1 MGLPLDAFLGSP
13 IILIAYHNPILMK
26 KTIVL
31 SLAAVFAVAIS
42 PISSAQDAGKVDF
55 EKQVLPVLK
64 ETCFKCHEKEH
75 EENGKVKKPK
85 GGLRLDGAAVIM
97 KGGKEYPNENVVAG
111 KPDASWLV
119 KTMTLPESD
128 DLAMPP
134 EGKGDRVSA
143 ANIELIKK
151 WISEG
156 ANFGAWK
163 GVE

>member
-1 MGLPLDAFLGSP
+1 
-13 IILIAYHNPILMK
+13 MK
-26 KTIVL
+26 KPLALTAAALALVA
-31 SLAAVFAVAIS
+31 SLATTTS
-42 PISSAQDAGKVDF
+42 QAQDAGKVDF
-55 EKQVLPVLK
+55 EKQILPVLK
-64 ETCFKCHEKEH
+64 ESCFKCHQKEH
-75 EENGKVKKPK
+75 EEEGKVKKPK

-119 KTMTLPESD
+119 KSMLLPESD

-143 ANIELIKK
+143 ANIDLIKK

>member
-1 MGLPLDAFLGSP
+1 
-13 IILIAYHNPILMK
+13 MK
-26 KTIVL
+26 STL
-31 SLAAVFAVAIS
+31 ALTLAAVLALGVS
-42 PISSAQDAGKVDF
+42 TTSTTRAQDAGKVDF
-55 EKQVLPVLK
+55 EKQILPVLK
-64 ETCFKCHEKEH
+64 ESCFKCHEKEH
-75 EENGKVKKPK
+75 EDGGKIKKPK

-111 KPDASWLV
+111 KPESSWLV
-119 KTMTLPESD
+119 KTMSLPDSD

-143 ANIELIKK
+143 ANIDLIKK

>member
-1 MGLPLDAFLGSP
+1 LQLDAFDSSP
-13 IILIAYHNPILMK
+13 IIRTAHHAPPIMK
-26 KTIVL
+26 KTIAL
-31 SLAAVFAVAIS
+31 SLAAVLAAALS
-42 PISSAQDAGKVDF
+42 PTSNAQDAGKVDF

-64 ETCFKCHEKEH
+64 EICFKCHEKEH

-97 KGGKEYPNENVVAG
+97 KGGKEYPNENFVAG

-143 ANIELIKK
+143 ANVDLIKK

>member
-1 MGLPLDAFLGSP
+1 
-13 IILIAYHNPILMK
+13 MK
-26 KTIVL
+26 KTIAL
-31 SLAAVFAVAIS
+31 SFAAVLAAAIS
-42 PISSAQDAGKVDF
+42 PTSSAQDAGKVDF
-55 EKQVLPVLK
+55 EKQILPILK
-64 ETCFKCHEKEH
+64 ESCFKCHEKEH

-85 GGLRLDGAAVIM
+85 GKLRLDSAAMIM
-97 KGGKEYPNENVVAG
+97 KGGSEYPDENVVAG

-143 ANIELIKK
+143 ANVDLIKK

>member
-1 MGLPLDAFLGSP
+1 
-13 IILIAYHNPILMK
+13 MK
-26 KTIVL
+26 NTL
-31 SLAAVFAVAIS
+31 ALTLAAALALGFSATS
-42 PISSAQDAGKVDF
+42 TTSAQDAGKVDF
-55 EKQVLPVLK
+55 EKQVLPILK
-64 ETCFKCHEKEH
+64 ESCFKCHEKEH
-75 EENGKVKKPK
+75 EENGKIKKPK

-119 KTMTLPESD
+119 KTMALPDSD

-143 ANIELIKK
+143 ANIDLIKK

>member
-1 MGLPLDAFLGSP
+1 
-13 IILIAYHNPILMK
+13 MK
-26 KTIVL
+26 KTIAL
-31 SLAAVFAVAIS
+31 SLAAVLAAAIS
-42 PISSAQDAGKVDF
+42 PTSSAQDAGKVDF
-55 EKQVLPVLK
+55 EKQILPVLK

-75 EENGKVKKPK
+75 EEKGKVKKPK
-85 GGLRLDGAAVIM
+85 GGLRLDGAASIT

-119 KTMTLPESD
+119 KTMLLPESD

-143 ANIELIKK
+143 ANIDLIKK
-151 WISEG
+151 WIGEG
-156 ANFGAWK
+156 ASFGAWK

>member
-1 MGLPLDAFLGSP
+1 MQLDAFEALT
-13 IILIAYHNPILMK
+13 IIRASLLTPTLMK
-26 KTIVL
+26 KTIAL
-31 SLAAVFAVAIS
+31 PLAAVLAAAFS
-42 PISSAQDAGKVDF
+42 PTSSAQDAGKVDF
-55 EKQVLPVLK
+55 EKQILPVLK
-64 ETCFKCHEKEH
+64 ESCFKCHEKEH

-85 GGLRLDGAAVIM
+85 GGLRLDGAAVIL

-143 ANIELIKK
+143 TNIDLIKK